1 LQNKIFI
8 LNTSSRPAMRNILSL
23 LSGLLLLF
31 QVSCGS
37 KHEAD
42 DSPRTLPIT
51 EAEPTTSFAP
61 AEEQRLAKDKALD
74 QADESAALSA
84 DDTPAP
90 PPAPATPPA
99 PTSAPRIAARLLAYH
114 ASVKLKT
121 DAMPRAIAR
130 LDSLVR
136 RSSGYLSA
144 ATETRA
150 DGEWRQETTIRV
162 PPTRFQSLL
171 NGLAGL
177 GTMEEKKLTTNDVT
191 AEHADI
197 SARLQT
203 KRAVER
209 QYTALL
215 GKAQKTNDILDIEEK
230 LGEVRE
236 EIEATES
243 RLKTLNSE
251 VAYSTITLTLYQ
263 PLPQSVPD
271 APVVSLGS
279 RTVEAFYGG
288 WELLTS
294 LFIGA
299 INLWPMLLLGAGG
312 WWLWQRRRARRKVA
326 APPTMPV
333 A

>member
-1 LQNKIFI
+1 MSAKPVYVQE
-8 LNTSSRPAMRNILSL
+8 TPPPP
-23 LSGLLLLF
+23 
-31 QVSCGS
+31 VSTPP
-37 KHEAD
+37 EA
-42 DSPRTLPIT
+42 I
-51 EAEPTTSFAP
+51 A
-61 AEEQRLAKDKALD
+61 QDKATAP
-74 QADESAALSA
+74 QAAA
-84 DDTPAP
+84 AP
-90 PPAPATPPA
+90 
-99 PTSAPRIAARLLAYH
+99 IARLLIYH
-114 ASVKLKT
+114 ADVRLKT
-121 DAMPRAIAR
+121 DAMPRATTR

-136 RSSGYLSA
+136 RSGGYLSA
-144 ATETRA
+144 AAETRA
-150 DGEWRQETTIRV
+150 DGEWRQETTVRV
-162 PPTRFQSLL
+162 PATRFQTLL
-171 NGLAGL
+171 SGLAGL
-177 GTMEEKKLTTNDVT
+177 GTIEEKKLTTDDVT
-191 AEHADI
+191 AEHADV

-215 GKAQKTNDILDIEEK
+215 SKTQKIKDILDIEEK

-243 RLKTLNSE
+243 RLKTLNGE

-288 WELLTS
+288 WQLLTS

-299 INLWPMLLLGAGG
+299 INLWPVLLLGAGG

-326 APPTMPV
+326 APPTLPV

>member
-1 LQNKIFI
+1 
-8 LNTSSRPAMRNILSL
+8 
-23 LSGLLLLF
+23 
-31 QVSCGS
+31 
-37 KHEAD
+37 
-42 DSPRTLPIT
+42 
-51 EAEPTTSFAP
+51 
-61 AEEQRLAKDKALD
+61 
-74 QADESAALSA
+74 
-84 DDTPAP
+84 
-90 PPAPATPPA
+90 
-99 PTSAPRIAARLLAYH
+99 
-114 ASVKLKT
+114 
-121 DAMPRAIAR
+121 MPRAMSR

-136 RSSGYLSA
+136 RSGGYLSA

-162 PPTRFQSLL
+162 PPARFQPLL

-177 GTMEEKKLTTNDVT
+177 GTIEEKKLTTDDVT

-215 GKAQKTNDILDIEEK
+215 SKAQKIKDILDIEEK

-294 LFIGA
+294 LFIGTIA
-299 INLWPMLLLGAGG
+299 VWPVLLLGAGG
-312 WWLWQRRRARRKVA
+312 WWLWQRRRARRSPVTLPTSPA
-326 APPTMPV
+326 A
-333 A
+333 